1 MKLIKPSY
9 NIIEQQP
16 GLLGIYKQI
25 ERAGRICYKSE
36 DKITDDSAEVFVQ
49 KMVDSKHY
57 AMLEHG
63 TVYLE
68 IQHTS
73 PIHDNNYFKAMDLF
87 VFYTR
92 NPYSKVVT
100 KTWNNYKMY
109 YYITT
114 NLRVIIENNRDSD
127 LQYLCKSTEYHEKR
141 HTVHFIADA
150 GVMREFF
157 RHRVFSMAQE
167 STRYCDYSRGK
178 FNSEL
183 TFIIP
188 PWCNIEES
196 TNMETS
202 RVPEHIFESGSFEN
216 KFFLN
221 CMYVEESYKE
231 LISLGYKPQQARFVL
246 PLSIKAEGIMTG
258 FASDWNHFF
267 SLRAI
272 GTTGAPHPQAKELAE
287 PLMGEFKQKG
297 YIK

>member
-9 NIIEQQP
+9 NIIEQQS

-25 ERAGRICYKSE
+25 EYAGRICYKSH
-36 DKITDDSAEVFVQ
+36 DKITDDSAEAFVQ

-63 TVYLE
+63 TVYLH

-73 PIHDNNYFKAMDLF
+73 PLHDINYLKAMDAVHRYSL
-87 VFYTR
+87 
-92 NPYSKVVT
+92 NKYSKVVKQT
-100 KTWNNYKMY
+100 DDY
-109 YYITT
+109 YLINHYIIT
-114 NLRVIIENNRDSD
+114 NFRVIMENGWDD
-127 LQYLCKSTEYHEKR
+127 DMKYLCEPTEYHEKR
-141 HTVHFIADA
+141 HAVHFIADA

-157 RHRVFSMAQE
+157 RHRVFSLAQE
-167 STRYCDYSRGK
+167 STRYCDYSRER

-188 PWCNIEES
+188 PWCNIEDNI
-196 TNMETS
+196 NMETS
-202 RVPEHIFESGSFEN
+202 RIPEHIFEPGSFEN

-221 CMYVEESYKE
+221 CMYAEESYKE
-231 LISLGYKPQQARFVL
+231 LISLGYKSQQARFVL

-258 FASDWNHFF
+258 FASDWQNFF
-267 SLRAI
+267 NLRAI

-287 PLMGEFKQKG
+287 PLMNEFINRK
-297 YIK
+297 YI